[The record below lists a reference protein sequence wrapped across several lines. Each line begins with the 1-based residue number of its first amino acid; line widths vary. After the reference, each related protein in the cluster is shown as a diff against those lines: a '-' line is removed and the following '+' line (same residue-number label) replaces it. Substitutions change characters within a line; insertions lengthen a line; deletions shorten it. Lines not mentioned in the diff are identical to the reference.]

1 MPQSPLLALIFMA
14 VAGVAIAL
22 QAPIN
27 SALGRSIDSSLAA
40 ATISFG
46 VGFAALLALVAL
58 GGEAGAIARA
68 ATLPKW
74 LLLGGALGAIY
85 VWAALWSVPILGVLT
100 TITVLILGQ
109 MVAALLLDYIGAFGL
124 VARDLSPTRVV
135 AALLVAAG
143 VILSRY

>member
-40 ATISFG
+40 AAISFG
-46 VGFAALLALVAL
+46 VGFAALLALVVL
-58 GGEAGAIARA
+58 GGEAGAIARV

-74 LLLGGALGAIY
+74 LLLGGALGAFY

-135 AALLVAAG
+135 AALLVAGG

>member
-1 MPQSPLLALIFMA
+1 MPQSPLLALIFMV

-40 ATISFG
+40 AAISFG

-58 GGEAGAIARA
+58 GGEAGAIVRVGA
-68 ATLPKW
+68 LPKW
-74 LLLGGALGAIY
+74 LLLGGALGAFY

-109 MVAALLLDYIGAFGL
+109 MVAALVLDYIGAFGL
-124 VARDLSPTRVV
+124 VARDLSPTRIL
-135 AALLVAAG
+135 AALLVAGG

>member
-40 ATISFG
+40 TAISFG
-46 VGFAALLALVAL
+46 VGFAALLVLVAL
-58 GGEAGAIARA
+58 SGEAGAIARV

-74 LLLGGALGAIY
+74 LLLGGALGAFY

-109 MVAALLLDYIGAFGL
+109 MVAALVLDYIGAFGL
-124 VARDLSPTRVV
+124 VARDLSLTRIL
-135 AALLVAAG
+135 AALLVAGG